1 MAELNEKNTITRQ
14 EYEEMKQNI
23 KTEINTIIRKME
35 TMKAQIF
42 EEQNALAAEKQLFEE
57 EKKEF
62 ERKKELIK
70 SVSILDILIFLI
82 FFPYLFLLY

>member
-1 MAELNEKNTITRQ
+1 MAELNEKKTVTRQ
-14 EYEEMKQNI
+14 EYEEMKQSI

-35 TMKAQIF
+35 TMKAQIS

-62 ERKKELIK
+62 ERKKELMK
-70 SVSILDILIFLI
+70 SVFVLVILIF
-82 FFPYLFLLY
+82 